1 MVFRWA
7 VRVLALLAPLLLIQ
21 AAFAADYPTG
31 TVRVIVPYPAGGLVD
46 IVMRVVGERLSREL
60 GQQFVVE
67 SRVGAGG
74 TIATGLVARADPD
87 GYTLLAITDSH
98 ATNPLAFKDLPYDSI
113 ADFTP
118 IGLIGSSPLVLNVH
132 PSVPAK
138 SVQEFVALARARADA
153 PLSYGSIGYGSAA
166 HLAGEIFKARAG
178 VELTHIP
185 YKGGAPAVNDLVAGH
200 INAMFLT
207 PIVSAPHIK
216 SGALVA
222 LGIAAPN
229 RFPSLPDVVTMKEA
243 GVPMEAGYWVGL
255 MAPAKTPGPVVA
267 VLERAL
273 AHVLEEDD
281 LRNRLTD
288 LGLVVT
294 HKNSRDF
301 AAYIVEQTKFW
312 KEFTTENDIKF

>member
-1 MVFRWA
+1 
-7 VRVLALLAPLLLIQ
+7 
-21 AAFAADYPTG
+21 
-31 TVRVIVPYPAGGLVD
+31 
-46 IVMRVVGERLSREL
+46 MRVVGERLSREL

-74 TIATGLVARADPD
+74 TIATGLVARADAD

-138 SVQEFVALARARADA
+138 TVQEFVALARAHANA

-243 GVPMEAGYWVGL
+243 GVPMEAAYWVGL
-255 MAPAKTPGPVVA
+255 MAPAKTPGPVIA

-281 LRNRLTD
+281 LRNRLTE

-312 KEFTTENDIKF
+312 KAFTTENDIKFN